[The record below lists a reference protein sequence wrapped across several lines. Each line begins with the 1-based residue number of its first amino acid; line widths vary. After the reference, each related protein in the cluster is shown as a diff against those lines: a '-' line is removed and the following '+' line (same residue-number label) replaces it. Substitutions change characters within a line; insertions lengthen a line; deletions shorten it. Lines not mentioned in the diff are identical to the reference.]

1 MHPRPDRHTLQRL
14 AGLDVLIIE
23 DEALVALNLETM
35 LEELG
40 CRVAATMMRFEQAE
54 RMLSSDIAADA
65 AVLDVNIGGSP
76 VFPLAEKLKARGV
89 PIVFATGYGKSG
101 IPENWRD
108 RPILQKPYGIN
119 DLAQSLVAARESAG
133 QSRT

>member
-1 MHPRPDRHTLQRL
+1 MQPPPEHGETGRL
-14 AGLDVLIIE
+14 AGLDVLIVE
-23 DEALVALNLETM
+23 DEALVALNLEMM

-40 CRVAATMMRFEQAE
+40 CRVVATMMRLEQAE
-54 RMLSSDIAADA
+54 SILSSEISADV

-76 VFPLAEKLKARGV
+76 VFPLAEKLAARRV

-108 RPILQKPYGIN
+108 RPVLQKPYTIN
-119 DLAQSLVAARESAG
+119 DLTRCLTAAREDG
-133 QSRT
+133 